1 MVAYMSKEC
10 LNIAALE
17 VIVESGSGFRVLGR
31 HGQRLGFTTCSEVFL
46 WSI

>member
-31 HGQRLGFTTCSEVFL
+31 HVQRPGFTTCSEVFL